1 MPQRFMPFVAG
12 VVGATTGAMGVAG
25 VEGVAG
31 VDGVAGVEGAAAV
44 ELAHALLRYPAS
56 VRDIQLNVGKQHTT
70 APADDVQ
77 HQRLRAK

>member
-12 VVGATTGAMGVAG
+12 VVGATTGDM
-25 VEGVAG
+25 GVAG

-56 VRDIQLNVGKQHTT
+56 VRDIQLNVGEQHTT

-77 HQRLRAK
+77 HQRLRAQ